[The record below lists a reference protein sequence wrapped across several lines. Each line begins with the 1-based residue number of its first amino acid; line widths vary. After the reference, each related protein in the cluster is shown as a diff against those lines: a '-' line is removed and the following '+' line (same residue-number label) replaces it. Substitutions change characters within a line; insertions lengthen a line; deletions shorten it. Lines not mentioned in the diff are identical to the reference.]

1 MTISKQTVLS
11 DIQLCICLLQIQP
24 KRAVLLKRCSFNIWR
39 SYWNFSKIVKTY
51 LRRNSKVVAY
61 SLYKKQTPSQ
71 IFLKTS
77 LKLPKLLFFSASH
90 WWLLLLLDKN
100 IRYYQRC
107 IKQTPPG
114 QFSILINDSDL
125 REFDLHATLKKTAL
139 KGQKLIVRAT
149 LCYLTKNK
157 DSKLIFRYC
166 CNNFRI
172 FLSH

>member
-71 IFLKTS
+71 IFLKTL

-125 REFDLHATLKKTAL
+125 REIDMHEIAKRTSPAYISKKLSLVCKIHTNH
-139 KGQKLIVRAT
+139 V
-149 LCYLTKNK
+149 TK
-157 DSKLIFRYC
+157 FV
-166 CNNFRI
+166 F
-172 FLSH
+172 

>member
-11 DIQLCICLLQIQP
+11 DIQLRICLLQIQP

-71 IFLKTS
+71 IFLKTL

-125 REFDLHATLKKTAL
+125 REIDMHEIAKRTSPAYISKKLSLVCKIHTNH
-139 KGQKLIVRAT
+139 V
-149 LCYLTKNK
+149 TK
-157 DSKLIFRYC
+157 FV
-166 CNNFRI
+166 F
-172 FLSH
+172 

>member
-1 MTISKQTVLS
+1 M
-11 DIQLCICLLQIQP
+11 
-24 KRAVLLKRCSFNIWR
+24 
-39 SYWNFSKIVKTY
+39 
-51 LRRNSKVVAY
+51 
-61 SLYKKQTPSQ
+61 
-71 IFLKTS
+71 

-139 KGQKLIVRAT
+139 KGQKLVVRAT

-157 DSKLIFRYC
+157 DSKLIFRYF

-172 FLSH
+172 FLSHYASLKKHCRTRLVFVLVGRYGRLKKFITTFFACIFYVKTT